1 MKDLIDEAYDVT
13 AERIRQYHDAIAK
26 AMAGVFHEAERMA
39 KKRGFTLYGQLK
51 GHISIETFHR
61 IEMKDGSNY
70 TYTIQTVVS
79 EGPKTTFDNATN
91 SLTQTLQ

>member
-1 MKDLIDEAYDVT
+1 MKKLIEEAYEIT

-26 AMAGVFHEAERMA
+26 AMTGVFHEAERMA
-39 KKRGFTLYGQLK
+39 QKRRFTLDGQFK
-51 GHISIETFHR
+51 GQILIETYHR

-79 EGPKTTFDNATN
+79 EGPKTTFDNVAN
-91 SLTQTLQ
+91 PLTQTLQ